1 MLADE
6 NIATKLIQHT
16 EANHSEF
23 KLKLKEQTIPLSDVK
38 IYKTENPVDRP
49 TRRGGVYI
57 SDRYSY
63 KLKGTIYDI
72 SIIPMLSKTMLGPNT
87 DFTEIEITT
96 TLTIDQNEE
105 NLSIFTHLT
114 NSMHNSEKIELNLT
128 IVRFEY

>member
-6 NIATKLIQHT
+6 TIATKLISYCET
-16 EANHSEF
+16 NSPKFE
-23 KLKLKEQTIPLSDVK
+23 LKLKDQTIPLSDVK

-57 SDRYSY
+57 SDKYSF
-63 KLKGTIYDI
+63 KLKGTIYDV
-72 SIIPMLSKTMLGPNT
+72 SIIPVLSKTMLGPNT
-87 DFTEIEITT
+87 DFTEIEIVT
-96 TLTIDQNEE
+96 TLPIDSKEE
-105 NLSIFTHLT
+105 KLSIFTHLT